1 MYADTH
7 CHLFDEYYDDLSLII
22 KEANNSGVT
31 KMIVSGCD
39 LASNMEVIKK
49 IEKHSCLYGT
59 IGFHPEF
66 ALDFNDSY
74 YDFLKNNINNDKI
87 LAIGEI
93 GLDYHY
99 DNISKEKQKEIFIK
113 QLELAI
119 LYNKP
124 VVIHSRDATFDMLE
138 ILRKYKGKIKGVMH
152 CYSGSVE
159 TALELINL
167 GFYLGVGGIVTFKN
181 AKEIIEV
188 IKKVGLK
195 YIVLETDCPYLT
207 PEPYRGTKN
216 KPMYISLI
224 AKKVAEILD
233 VLEDDVAK
241 AVSVNVLNLFD
252 I

>member
-1 MYADTH
+1 MD
-7 CHLFDEYYDDLSLII
+7 
-22 KEANNSGVT
+22 
-31 KMIVSGCD
+31 
-39 LASNMEVIKK
+39 
-49 IEKHSCLYGT
+49 
-59 IGFHPEF
+59 
-66 ALDFNDSY
+66 
-74 YDFLKNNINNDKI
+74 
-87 LAIGEI
+87 
-93 GLDYHY
+93 
-99 DNISKEKQKEIFIK
+99 
-113 QLELAI
+113 
-119 LYNKP
+119 
-124 VVIHSRDATFDMLE
+124 
-138 ILRKYKGKIKGVMH
+138 
-152 CYSGSVE
+152 
-159 TALELINL
+159 
-167 GFYLGVGGIVTFKN
+167 VTFKN